1 MKSSAS
7 FSLYHYFAMCLALTL
22 AGLCFG
28 SAVGCGQA
36 LGVLSRAIVGDNIDP
51 ACMVMEGKVAVVC
64 RPRASTSYQ
73 YGDVSIELAKALN
86 SRIQVGIRQFK
97 KKKKRESIQMIS
109 QEKVEKYCDGMEA
122 ESDFVEIGRAVGA
135 DQIIAVD
142 LLGFNHIA
150 GTNVWQGHADM
161 NVQLIDVKTGDVL
174 FEPESLP
181 EYVYPRDY
189 VIPSTDMNEWNFQR
203 EYIRRLA
210 KYISRQFTPYDRYDN
225 DM

>member
-1 MKSSAS
+1 MKSSVTY
-7 FSLYHYFAMCLALTL
+7 SLYRYFTICLAISL
-22 AGLCFG
+22 AGVCFAG
-28 SAVGCGQA
+28 VTGCGQA
-36 LGVLSRAIVGDNIDP
+36 LGVFMRGVMGDNVDP
-51 ACMVMEGKVAVVC
+51 PCMVMEGKVAIVC

-86 SRIQVGIRQFK
+86 GRIQMGLKEFR
-97 KKKKRESIQMIS
+97 KKKKRESVHLIPQ
-109 QEKVEKYCDGMEA
+109 QEIEKYCDGMEA

-135 DQIIAVD
+135 DQVIAVD

-161 NVQLIDVKTGDVL
+161 NVQLIDVETGNVL
-174 FEPESLP
+174 YEPDSLP

-203 EYIRRLA
+203 EFIRRLA
-210 KYISRQFTPYDRYDN
+210 KYISRQFTPYDRFDN